1 MASKY
6 LKYIARP
13 NAMNELGEEM
23 KRFPS
28 DSKNHEKASKKFKI
42 LRDLING
49 VVREAARP
57 TIKATEREIRIPPE
71 GIFNVLPKSA
81 TPTAKAGDK
90 QKKIEMPPI
99 TQVDAPMSPT
109 ISKKRK
115 RVEEKP
121 SNQKL
126 NSASPTVGANKRIK
140 FQTLT
145 TNEAVP
151 LEDPQIKKEKIL
163 GDISHPASISVAKAN
178 ERIKIKILPVTKV
191 DPLNDPQISKKRKR
205 VDEELSVKISISISM
220 SVERAN
226 KRIKI
231 EMSIITEVDRLN
243 GPKASEKR
251 NHVEQEFSVEMSD
264 PYHTVVERPSK
275 RVKVKVSVNTEVDRL
290 NGPKTGEKRK
300 CIEEDIP
307 MEISSAWKRMKIEMP
322 AATIESVSGSS
333 DQKTN
338 QQIEALGSVKGTVA
352 DESIDPTLATS
363 TDESSQQQA
372 ATEQAGTKPEM
383 CYTRPVCAHFQH
395 TDSESQ
401 PLVYL
406 RGGGGPTAVRH
417 GVNRRSGPS
426 TDEDHPGINQS
437 VNSASKRQKKEA
449 HRQRP
454 HPPTKHKVKTDKRPR
469 GLKSDFSGWFAPQSS
484 PTIGQQI
491 PNHHPPALSNVIL
504 GGVPPPRVR
513 TTSNTSA
520 KSRAKSLRP
529 QALAPKS
536 NTTRPKQ
543 KKGDLHTA
551 KSQNAEV
558 QEFKNNFLQRRN
570 HFKEKQVPEKVPV
583 SDPPVKEPMNVDEA
597 LTMWYGEIEKH
608 ERTRN
613 PKIQEEETHIRRTP
627 SLRRFSF
634 RRKTRQDVIIAV
646 KEAAQAR
653 PKAWQAR
660 FLQSGK
666 DYLDTIPAKHGH
678 EIVAK
683 ILLDVGHPIPRPFS
697 VLY

>member
-1 MASKY
+1 
-6 LKYIARP
+6 
-13 NAMNELGEEM
+13 
-23 KRFPS
+23 
-28 DSKNHEKASKKFKI
+28 
-42 LRDLING
+42 
-49 VVREAARP
+49 
-57 TIKATEREIRIPPE
+57 
-71 GIFNVLPKSA
+71 
-81 TPTAKAGDK
+81 
-90 QKKIEMPPI
+90 
-99 TQVDAPMSPT
+99 MSPT

-126 NSASPTVGANKRIK
+126 NSASPTVEGANKRMK

-178 ERIKIKILPVTKV
+178 ERIKIKITRVTKV

-205 VDEELSVKISISISM
+205 VDKELSVKISISIST
-220 SVERAN
+220 SVERTN
-226 KRIKI
+226 KRIKT

-243 GPKASEKR
+243 GPKAGEKR
-251 NHVEQEFSVEMSD
+251 KHVEKEFSVEMSD
-264 PYHTVVERPSK
+264 SYHTVVERPSK
-275 RVKVKVSVNTEVDRL
+275 RVKVKVSVTTEVDRL
-290 NGPKTGEKRK
+290 SGPK
-300 CIEEDIP
+300 IEEDIP

-322 AATIESVSGSS
+322 AATSESVSSS
-333 DQKTN
+333 SNQKTN
-338 QQIEALGSVKGTVA
+338 QQIKALESVKGTVA
-352 DESIDPTLATS
+352 DESIDPALATS
-363 TDESSQQQA
+363 TDEDSQRQA

-383 CYTRPVCAHFQH
+383 RYTRPVCAHFQH
-395 TDSESQ
+395 TDAESQ
-401 PLVYL
+401 PLVHL
-406 RGGGGPTAVRH
+406 RGGGGPTAGIH

-437 VNSASKRQKKEA
+437 VNSVSKRQKKEA

-469 GLKSDFSGWFAPQSS
+469 GLKSDFSGWFAPPSS

-504 GGVPPPRVR
+504 GGIPPPRVR
-513 TTSNTSA
+513 TTSNESV

-529 QALAPKS
+529 QVLAPKS
-536 NTTRPKQ
+536 NTTPPNQ

-551 KSQNAEV
+551 KSLNAEV

-583 SDPPVKEPMNVDEA
+583 SDPPVKEPTNVDEA

-613 PKIQEEETHIRRTP
+613 PKIQEEETHIRCTP
-627 SLRRFSF
+627 SLRRFNF

-646 KEAAQAR
+646 KEAAPAR

-683 ILLDVGHPIPRPFS
+683 ILLDVSHPIPRPFS